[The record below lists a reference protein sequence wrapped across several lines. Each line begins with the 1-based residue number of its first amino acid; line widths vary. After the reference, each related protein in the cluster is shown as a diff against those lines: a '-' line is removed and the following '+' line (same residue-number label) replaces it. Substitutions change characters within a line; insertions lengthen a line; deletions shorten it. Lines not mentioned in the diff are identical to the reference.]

1 MAKILRNIDQIID
14 TQGNDL
20 TAPVLSF
27 RNKFINGNMQINQ
40 RGNGTA
46 SAGTFTYTTDRW
58 YIYCVGAG
66 CSYSQVDTSTGKALE
81 VIPDLGTTNQIIAQ
95 KIENVNCFNLAEQT
109 VTISGRVYID
119 DATGVTFNTNIYS
132 ASSTNASYGS
142 TRTFSSNLTSGE
154 YTYFSEQVTLPADA
168 KNGVEVDFSF
178 LNAGDRTIRVTDL
191 QFEEGTVPTPFEH
204 RPLSIELALC
214 QRYYQKSYDIETVPG
229 TDVTASYIG
238 LHTGN
243 GVTDTATNQNVPFTI
258 HVNPTMRTQP
268 TFYYYSLE
276 GTLNRYNTF
285 TAGAMTRSETATT
298 LGGFWRG
305 VNTISGYT
313 APGGGQSYGFCY
325 VLTAE
330 L

>member
-27 RNKFINGNMQINQ
+27 RNKFINGNMQVHQ

-46 SAGTFTYTTDRW
+46 STGTFTYTIDRW
-58 YIYCVGAG
+58 YVYCVGAG
-66 CSYSQVDTSTGKALE
+66 CSYSQVDTSTGKAFE
-81 VIPDLGTTNQIIAQ
+81 VIPDSGTTNQIIAQ

-109 VTISGRVYID
+109 VTISGKVYID

-132 ASSTNASYGS
+132 ASSTNSSYGS
-142 TRTFSSNLTSGE
+142 TRAFSSNLTSGE

-191 QFEEGTVPTPFEH
+191 QFEEGAVATPFEH

-214 QRYYQKSYDIETVPG
+214 QRYFQKSYNLNIPIG
-229 TDVTASYIG
+229 TATG
-238 LHTGN
+238 TGN
-243 GVTDTATNQNVPFTI
+243 SGYVEWNFGGMSSWGAVQIPLRQS
-258 HVNPTMRTQP
+258 MRVSP
-268 TFYYYSLE
+268 TFAIYNIGS
-276 GTLNRYNTF
+276 GVLNGFAYWDGSQTVQTTYTVGSF
-285 TAGAMTRSETATT
+285 YAGENWMIWFLDGTT
-298 LGGFWRG
+298 LSNVQFHW
-305 VNTISGYT
+305 S
-313 APGGGQSYGFCY
+313 AD
-325 VLTAE
+325 AE